1 MIKLTNND
9 VKLKI
14 FNVTD
19 DLIDEIIE
27 TVLKFVDSDTEVDE
41 DEDGTH
47 VTVFYSVTK
56 GCENAVREVLNDRSK
71 KS

>member
-27 TVLKFVDSDTEVDE
+27 AVLNHVDCEHDMDE
-41 DEDGTH
+41 DEDGKH
-47 VTVFYSVTK
+47 VSVFYCVEK
-56 GCENAVREVLNDRSK
+56 GCEEAVREVLGDK
-71 KS
+71 KTKG

>member
-1 MIKLTNND
+1 MKITNND
-9 VKLKI
+9 AKLKI

-27 TVLKFVDSDTEVDE
+27 TVLRFVDCEHEKDE

-47 VTVFYSVTK
+47 VSKFFSVDK
-56 GCENAVREVLNDRSK
+56 GCEEAVREVLNDRSK
-71 KS
+71 